1 MHEPVGL
8 NGHRPPVPGEGRREL
23 RSPAAMTQASS
34 TPKRPPDE
42 LEVLIRAR
50 YPIIYVVTWEE
61 ERLEQRL
68 FEIAKKRN
76 KSLHIWTCSQGVVQ
90 FGAEP
95 QRGKTGSGNTCDPV
109 AGLDAVLSHVDP
121 AIFLFKDLHDHL
133 DIRVCAANIRNIRRL
148 RDVAHALRDTYKTVV
163 LVSPIMKI
171 PVELS
176 KDVALVDFGT
186 PSVDDFNGL
195 LDRIIEDV
203 KDQPRISINLDAD
216 GREKLVHAARGL
228 TLKEAENVFAKTLVL
243 DGKLDADDISVVFSE
258 KQQIIRKS
266 GTLEYYESQ
275 ERFATVAG
283 LENLKEW
290 LNKRSAAFS
299 ERAAQFGLPSP
310 KGVLLLGVQGCGK
323 SLCAKAA
330 SSLWKLPLLRFDIGR
345 VFGSLVGSSEESMR
359 RAIQTAESVAPAIL
373 WIDEIDKAF
382 AGTQGSAG
390 SDGGTASRVFGTFL
404 TWLSEKTAPVFVIAT
419 ANDISHL
426 PPELLRKGRVDE
438 IFFVDLPNEDERR
451 EIFRIHLVKRKR
463 DPEKFDLD
471 LLARTSDGFSG
482 AEIEEAIISGLYDAF
497 SLGTDLDTA
506 TLRAGIAETVPLSR
520 TMSEELARLRNWAQ
534 GRARPSTG
542 PIKRAELDT
551 TETRRKLEI

>member
-1 MHEPVGL
+1 
-8 NGHRPPVPGEGRREL
+8 
-23 RSPAAMTQASS
+23 
-34 TPKRPPDE
+34 
-42 LEVLIRAR
+42 
-50 YPIIYVVTWEE
+50 VTWEE

-68 FEIAKKRN
+68 LEIAKKRN
-76 KSLHIWTCSQGVVQ
+76 KTFHIWTCSQGIIQ
-90 FGAEP
+90 FGAET
-95 QRGKTGSGNTCDPV
+95 QRAKTGSGNTCDPV
-109 AGLDAVLSHVDP
+109 AGLDAVISYVEP
-121 AIFLFKDLHDHL
+121 SIFLFKDLHDHL
-133 DIRVCAANIRNIRRL
+133 DIRVCPGNLRNIRRL

-163 LVSPIMKI
+163 LVSPVMKI

-176 KDVALVDFGT
+176 KDVAVVEFGT

-195 LDRIIEDV
+195 LDRIIDDV
-203 KDQPRISINLDAD
+203 KDQPKISINLDAD

-266 GTLEYYESQ
+266 GMLEYYESQ
-275 ERFATVAG
+275 EQFSHVAG
-283 LENLKEW
+283 LDNLKDW
-290 LNKRSAAFS
+290 LKKRSAAFS
-299 ERAAQFGLPSP
+299 ERAAQFGLPAP

-330 SSLWKLPLLRFDIGR
+330 ASLWKLPLLRFDIGR

-404 TWLSEKTAPVFVIAT
+404 TWLSEKSAPVFVIAT
-419 ANDISHL
+419 ANDISQL

-451 EIFRIHLVKRKR
+451 EIFRIHLAKRRR
-463 DPEKFDLD
+463 DPARFDLET
-471 LLARTSDGFSG
+471 LARLCEAFSG
-482 AEIEEAIISGLYDAF
+482 AEIEEAIISGLYDSF
-497 SLGTDLDTA
+497 SKGQDLDTA
-506 TLRAGIAETVPLSR
+506 TLQTAITETVPLSR
-520 TMSEELARLRNWAQ
+520 TMSEDLSRLRNWAQ

-542 PIKRAELDT
+542 GTRRSDPET